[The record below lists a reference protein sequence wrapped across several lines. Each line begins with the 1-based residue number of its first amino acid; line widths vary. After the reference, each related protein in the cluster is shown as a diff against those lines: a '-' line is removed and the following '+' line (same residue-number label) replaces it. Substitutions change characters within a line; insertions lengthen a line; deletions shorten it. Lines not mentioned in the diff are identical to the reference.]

1 MPVKWCA
8 ASTHLTDCKSFMN
21 RNIVLYPY
29 FQFCRSLLFW
39 QAIWFLYFESVV
51 TASQAILLAA
61 IVDLST
67 VILEV
72 PSGYFSDYLG
82 RRLTLTIGLIAS
94 MAGCLLLFG
103 STSFAVFAVAQVLLG
118 AGNAF
123 VSGTDNALLY
133 DSLADQNRQDEVA
146 AQEVRAW
153 RFSYSALAISAVA
166 GGYLSMETF
175 RPAYLITAIALLAG
189 LVIVFLF
196 RDPPHPHAY
205 TATAG
210 PWRQMGLVLSR
221 FQDRALL
228 WIFAFAVGAYVL
240 SHVPYVFAQPYLK
253 ETLAKAGY
261 AADTPV
267 VSGILIAAMMSVS
280 VIAGTFV
287 LALRKRIGTIGN
299 LLLAMLMQT
308 GLILALAFLVHP
320 AAIFLL
326 VLRMVPDAL
335 SRPLILEIIHPRI
348 ESGYRATY
356 LSFQNLFGRLTL
368 SGTLF
373 LAAWFT
379 SGSESVT
386 EATLRTIL
394 PYYGAAGVILIDV
407 LAMTARRNLRAL

>member
-1 MPVKWCA
+1 
-8 ASTHLTDCKSFMN
+8 MN
-21 RNIVLYPY
+21 RNITLYPY

-61 IVDLST
+61 IFDLSV

-82 RRLTLTIGLIAS
+82 RRISLMIGMLTS
-94 MAGCLLLFG
+94 MAGCLLLYG
-103 STSFAVFAVAQVLLG
+103 SSSFTFFALACVLLG

-133 DSLADQNRQDEVA
+133 DSLAEQDRQTEVA

-153 RFSYSALAISAVA
+153 RYSYSALAISAVA
-166 GGYLSMETF
+166 GGYLSMESF
-175 RPAYLITAIALLAG
+175 RPAYLITAIALLAA

-196 RDPPHPHAY
+196 QEPSHPQEHPS
-205 TATAG
+205 TKR
-210 PWRQMGLVLSR
+210 PWGQMTIVVSRLQDSALV
-221 FQDRALL
+221 

-240 SHVPYVFAQPYLK
+240 SHVSYVFAQPYLK
-253 ETLAKAGY
+253 ETLTKAGHVS
-261 AADTPV
+261 DTPV
-267 VSGILIAAMMSVS
+267 VSGIITAVMMVVS
-280 VIAGTFV
+280 VMIGTFM
-287 LALRKRIGTIGN
+287 LALRRYIGTIAT
-299 LLLAMLMQT
+299 LLLSMLMQI
-308 GLILALAFLVHP
+308 GLIMALAFLIHP
-320 AAIFLL
+320 AVIFLL

-348 ESGYRATY
+348 ESSYRATY

-373 LAAWFT
+373 LSAWVT
-379 SGSESVT
+379 SGAQNVT

-394 PYYGAAGVILIDV
+394 PYYGTAGLILLGG
-407 LAMTARRNLRAL
+407 LAILAKRNLKAL

>member
-1 MPVKWCA
+1 MI
-8 ASTHLTDCKSFMN
+8 
-21 RNIVLYPY
+21 RNIALYPY

-67 VILEV
+67 VILEL

-82 RRLTLTIGLIAS
+82 RRLTLAIGMIAS
-94 MAGCLLLFG
+94 TAGCLLLFG

-118 AGNAF
+118 AGSAF

-133 DSLADQNRQDEVA
+133 DSLADRNRQGEVA

-153 RFSYSALAISAVA
+153 RFSYSALAVSAVI
-166 GGYLSMETF
+166 GGYLSTETF
-175 RPAYLITAIALLAG
+175 RPAYLVTAIALLAG
-189 LVIVFLF
+189 LAIVFLF
-196 RDPPHPHAY
+196 REPPRPRGHPSA
-205 TATAG
+205 AS
-210 PWRQMGLVLSR
+210 PWRQMVIVLSR
-221 FQDRALL
+221 FRDRALF

-253 ETLAKAGY
+253 ETLTKAGY
-261 AADTPV
+261 ASDTPV
-267 VSGILIAAMMSVS
+267 VSGIIIAAMMTVS
-280 VIAGTFV
+280 VIAGTFG
-287 LALRKRIGTIGN
+287 LALRRRIGTTGN
-299 LLLAMLMQT
+299 LLLAMSMQI

-320 AAIFLL
+320 AAISLL
-326 VLRMVPDAL
+326 VLRMVPTAL

-356 LSFQNLFGRLTL
+356 LSFQNLFGRLVL
-368 SGTLF
+368 SGTL
-373 LAAWFT
+373 LLSAWFT

-386 EATLRTIL
+386 EETLRTIL
-394 PYYGAAGVILIDV
+394 PYYGAAGMILIAV
-407 LAMTARRNLRAL
+407 LAVTAKRSLRDL